1 MATFTSIL
9 LAAHIAQ
16 ATAAGD
22 PASAT
27 SSPSASPPP
36 MRIVCTTGVVGDMV
50 RGIVGDRASVTT
62 LMGPGVDPHLYKATA
77 SDVRSLASAD
87 AVVANGLMLEGRMQE
102 IFPKLRDR
110 GALVIEVGAGVTPAK
125 LIVPDGMHGHP
136 DPHIWMDPTL
146 WAEAARHVARE
157 LAARATEHAQ
167 EFARRASEMEAR
179 WLAADAR
186 IASALASVPTERRVL
201 VTAHDA
207 FSYFGRR
214 YSVAVAGIQGVST
227 ESESGIEDIRKLVDL
242 LVARKVP
249 AVFVETTVADKSVR
263 ALIEGAAARGHAV
276 SVGGSLYSDA
286 MGEVGTFAGT
296 YTGMIESNATT
307 IVKALGGDARAC
319 EASRAEFEH
328 AAQ

>member
-1 MATFTSIL
+1 
-9 LAAHIAQ
+9 
-16 ATAAGD
+16 
-22 PASAT
+22 
-27 SSPSASPPP
+27 
-36 MRIVCTTGVVGDMV
+36 
-50 RGIVGDRASVTT
+50 
-62 LMGPGVDPHLYKATA
+62 
-77 SDVRSLASAD
+77 
-87 AVVANGLMLEGRMQE
+87 
-102 IFPKLRDR
+102 
-110 GALVIEVGAGVTPAK
+110 
-125 LIVPDGMHGHP
+125 
-136 DPHIWMDPTL
+136 
-146 WAEAARHVARE
+146 
-157 LAARATEHAQ
+157 
-167 EFARRASEMEAR
+167 
-179 WLAADAR
+179 
-186 IASALASVPTERRVL
+186 VPTERRVL

-214 YSVAVAGIQGVST
+214 YSVAVAGIKGVST